1 MVDPDMLESRI
12 SEGFTEGLDEQQE
25 RRKVSRMTLRS
36 LTKETMGWNCHLPTW
51 GGRQEQ
57 QVFREDQSLG
67 CDTLEMAIRCPC
79 EGLVRSGMYSSQ
91 VQDGV
96 QAADHFESHRGWMAY
111 LEKRNGMRS
120 TRDVDREEK
129 RPEGSGVPHGLR
141 SRR

>member
-1 MVDPDMLESRI
+1 M
-12 SEGFTEGLDEQQE
+12 
-25 RRKVSRMTLRS
+25 
-36 LTKETMGWNCHLPTW
+36 
-51 GGRQEQ
+51 
-57 QVFREDQSLG
+57 G

-79 EGLVRSGMYSSQ
+79 EGLVRSGRYSSQ

-96 QAADHFESHRGWMAY
+96 QAADHFERHRVWMAY

-129 RPEGSGVPHGLR
+129 RPEGSGVSHGLR